1 MSKAKAC
8 EECGGVLQL
17 DSLFRRALEWGAG
30 ALCKAKGCDECGGV
44 LQHDSIVLAHFGM
57 GGRSS
62 VLNKRT

>member
-1 MSKAKAC
+1 
-8 EECGGVLQL
+8 LQL